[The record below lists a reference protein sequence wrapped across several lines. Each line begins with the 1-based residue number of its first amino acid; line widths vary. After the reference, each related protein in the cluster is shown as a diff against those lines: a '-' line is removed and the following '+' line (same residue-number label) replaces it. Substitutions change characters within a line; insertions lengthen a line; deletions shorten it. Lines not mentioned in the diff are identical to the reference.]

1 MKMNSQW
8 LVCVGNFY
16 FYFLTP
22 CACSKNLA
30 AWSILQTYGAC
41 LLEKPQWCVPPE
53 KSPMVVCLYYL
64 QENLQLCLP
73 EKNPPIQRVLC
84 ALPKDKTPLLIIVC
98 CWILLEESSFQK
110 HPECPFDQPSKIL
123 QSSLTEY
130 LIPYFTLAFCHIY
143 SERQVEHPSKNSTN
157 CDSECMVGMP
167 PFPLAVCWPCSYMQH
182 VSMFTW

>member
-1 MKMNSQW
+1 
-8 LVCVGNFY
+8 
-16 FYFLTP
+16 
-22 CACSKNLA
+22 
-30 AWSILQTYGAC
+30 
-41 LLEKPQWCVPPE
+41 
-53 KSPMVVCLYYL
+53 MVVCLYYL
-64 QENLQLCLP
+64 QENLQLCLL

-84 ALPKDKTPLLIIVC
+84 AFPKDKTPLLIIVC

-157 CDSECMVGMP
+157 CDSECLLYGTYATLSFGCVLTLLLYATC
-167 PFPLAVCWPCSYMQH
+167 FHFYMAACREY
-182 VSMFTW
+182 MEE